1 MEIEIEAEFD
11 LESED
16 SNLDQIVDSAMDW
29 ASSPSVPHH
38 RIESLD
44 ITSNEATP
52 SLELKVLPDH
62 LKYAY
67 LGGRETLPVIIA
79 SHLTEQQEDNLMSI
93 LKRIG
98 KPLDGR

>member
-1 MEIEIEAEFD
+1 MDINDQTFEVNSIENLTSEYEIETEAEFD
-11 LESED
+11 LESENF
-16 SNLDQIVDSAMDW
+16 NLDQIIDSAVDW
-29 ASSPSVPHH
+29 ASSPRVPHH

-52 SLELKVLPDH
+52 SLELKALPEH

-79 SHLTEQQEDNLMSI
+79 SHLT
-93 LKRIG
+93 
-98 KPLDGR
+98 